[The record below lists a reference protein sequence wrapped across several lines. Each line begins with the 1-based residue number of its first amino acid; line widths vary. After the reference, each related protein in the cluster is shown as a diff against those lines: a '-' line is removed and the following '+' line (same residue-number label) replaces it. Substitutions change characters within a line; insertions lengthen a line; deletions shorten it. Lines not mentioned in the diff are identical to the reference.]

1 MSFYL
6 IYDLISWLNCILLII
21 FFIFSFHL
29 ERAKGSQSIRLPDSE
44 SNTPDPNDRF
54 IRIEQLLCS
63 DLSQSQMDLIIHGS
77 STETGIRGN
86 EV

>member
-1 MSFYL
+1 MLFYIL
-6 IYDLISWLNCILLII
+6 YIY
-21 FFIFSFHL
+21 FFIYFFHV
-29 ERAKGSQSIRLPDSE
+29 ERAKRSSSVRMPDSE

-77 STETGIRGN
+77 RETGIRGD
-86 EV
+86 V